1 MTSAMSQDYL
11 SQSGSSH
18 ERTLMLTESGRKSLV
33 LEVLKDN
40 QKFRDQLE
48 SEEDIIVE
56 EKEEVEDDQDHHQD
70 QVETKESVEE
80 EIEFDFS
87 PPDEQTVSLSQEVR
101 QSLAQTLARQEERVY
116 EVSTGTG
123 EFTFTNPENIA
134 LSPPEDILSSE
145 NEEPDKEEEDKKEQQ
160 HLEPKIEVEVVLP
173 KQNESELL
181 TNVEDD
187 KISEKVEGE
196 DIMIN
201 DPSEDIIDVDSLTSE
216 STEATSQDD
225 DDEPKPSHEKT
236 ILLTESDRKSLIL
249 DVLKKQVDKDDKID
263 VATKDQDQGQTTVSP
278 VEDEE
283 EEISFNFSAPDEQTV
298 SISAEMRKNLAQNL
312 VGEQAAEEE
321 QVCEFQ
327 AEEFTFTNPD
337 SIVLSPSKEI
347 KAEEKESEEE
357 SNSKNDPTKD
367 FIDGTITQKQ
377 EDFELQLEEEE
388 VGEEE
393 EKRGEENT
401 STSIVE
407 TYHESSIDTDLP
419 LDTTIALTPSSR
431 KSLIFGIVSESSTLD
446 TKEREDDLPPTSDTS
461 KDEEEKISAEQ
472 GKFIRVIMISSILV
486 LFSNFQRY

>member
-1 MTSAMSQDYL
+1 MSQDYL

-40 QKFRDQLE
+40 QKFRNQLE

-56 EKEEVEDDQDHHQD
+56 EKEEVDDDQDHHQD

-145 NEEPDKEEEDKKEQQ
+145 NDEPDKEEEDKKEDQN
-160 HLEPKIEVEVVLP
+160 LEPKIEVEVVLP

-283 EEISFNFSAPDEQTV
+283 EEISFNFSTPDEQTV
-298 SISAEMRKNLAQNL
+298 SISAEMRKNLAQN
-312 VGEQAAEEE
+312 
-321 QVCEFQ
+321 
-327 AEEFTFTNPD
+327 
-337 SIVLSPSKEI
+337 
-347 KAEEKESEEE
+347 
-357 SNSKNDPTKD
+357 
-367 FIDGTITQKQ
+367 
-377 EDFELQLEEEE
+377 
-388 VGEEE
+388 
-393 EKRGEENT
+393 
-401 STSIVE
+401 
-407 TYHESSIDTDLP
+407 
-419 LDTTIALTPSSR
+419 
-431 KSLIFGIVSESSTLD
+431 
-446 TKEREDDLPPTSDTS
+446 
-461 KDEEEKISAEQ
+461 
-472 GKFIRVIMISSILV
+472 
-486 LFSNFQRY
+486 